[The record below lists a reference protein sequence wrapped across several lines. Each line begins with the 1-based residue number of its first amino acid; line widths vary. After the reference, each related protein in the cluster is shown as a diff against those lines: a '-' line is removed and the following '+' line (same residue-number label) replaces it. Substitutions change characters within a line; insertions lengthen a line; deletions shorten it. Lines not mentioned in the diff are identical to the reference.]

1 MATKI
6 NLVVNSITPSKNG
19 QIFMVNTS
27 KGSHPIRKTVLEKRG
42 IVIPD
47 NTAFQFSKPTV
58 AVVQLTKKGEYVF
71 PEYKGVAPEDSTR
84 MNEQGEPVYKAGD
97 KPKWESDGSNVISF
111 VDFET
116 FKAQLELEKLM
127 AQPA

>member
-58 AVVQLTKKGEYVF
+58 AVVQLTKKGDYVF
-71 PEYKGVAPEDSTR
+71 PENGGVAPQDSTR
-84 MNEQGEPVYKAGD
+84 KDAEGNSIYKAGD
-97 KPKWESDGSNVISF
+97 KPTWSDDGSNVISF

-127 AQPA
+127 AQVG